1 VDVISDILISGV
13 PLGCLYGLVAVSYN
27 ILYRPTNVFNFAQ
40 GDFVMLG
47 ALLIAGF
54 LSKQHMGWL
63 VALAGTMAVVGAISI
78 LEEAVA
84 VAPILKRASDSS
96 SWIITTLAIS
106 LIINNV
112 VGKYYG
118 SDPVFVPAPWPLSSD
133 IRPLF
138 GIQISTY
145 QLAVV
150 IVSVAVVGLVEALY
164 ATRTGRAIR
173 AIAENRDAALLRG
186 INPAAL
192 SRWSW
197 FVGGMLAAA
206 TGYFAAPLVPMS
218 PALGLAFLVKGFAA
232 AAVGGLGSNKGALIA
247 GIIIG
252 VTEQAGTAFFSAGYQ
267 QTVILVM
274 VLLILLVRPQG
285 LYGNASARAV

>member
-84 VAPILKRASDSS
+84 VAPVLKRASDSS